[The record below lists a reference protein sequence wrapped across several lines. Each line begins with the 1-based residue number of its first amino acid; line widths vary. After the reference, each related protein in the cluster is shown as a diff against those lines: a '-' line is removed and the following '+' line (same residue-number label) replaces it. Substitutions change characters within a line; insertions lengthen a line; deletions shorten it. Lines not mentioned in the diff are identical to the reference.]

1 MIDYPMDKYKYYV
14 DEKHRKVIAVSTYA
28 GRSVRGIAK
37 ADPRDTFDLE
47 KGKVLAA
54 KRCNEKVAKR
64 RYARAQKRVKEAAR
78 DLQTAQDRYHKM
90 LQYMNDAHDA
100 YGQAEKDVILYRGN
114 I

>member
-1 MIDYPMDKYKYYV
+1 MYPMEKYKYYTTNN
-14 DEKHRKVIAVSTYA
+14 KVIAVSTYA
-28 GRSVRGIAK
+28 GKTVRGVAK
-37 ADPRDTFDLE
+37 CDPRDTFDLE
-47 KGKVLAA
+47 KGKILAA

-64 RYARAQKRVKEAAR
+64 RYTRAQKRVKEAAR
-78 DLQTAQDRYHKM
+78 ALETAQNHYHKM

>member
-1 MIDYPMDKYKYYV
+1 MYPMEKYKYYTTNN
-14 DEKHRKVIAVSTYA
+14 KVIAVSTYA
-28 GRSVRGIAK
+28 GKTVRGVAK
-37 ADPRDTFDLE
+37 CDPRDTFDLE

-64 RYARAQKRVKEAAR
+64 RYARAQKRVKEAAQ
-78 DLQTAQDRYHKM
+78 DLKTAQSHYHKM

>member
-1 MIDYPMDKYKYYV
+1 MYPMEKYKYYTTNN
-14 DEKHRKVIAVSTYA
+14 KVIAVSTYA
-28 GRSVRGIAK
+28 GKTVRGVAK
-37 ADPRDTFDLE
+37 CDPRDTFDLE
-47 KGKVLAA
+47 KGKILAA

-78 DLQTAQDRYHKM
+78 DLQTAQNRYHKM

>member
-1 MIDYPMDKYKYYV
+1 MYPMEKYKYYTTNN
-14 DEKHRKVIAVSTYA
+14 KVIAVSTYA
-28 GRSVRGIAK
+28 GKTVRGVAK
-37 ADPRDTFDLE
+37 CDPRDTFDLE
-47 KGKVLAA
+47 KGKILAA

-78 DLQTAQDRYHKM
+78 DLQVAQDRYHKM

>member
-1 MIDYPMDKYKYYV
+1 MYPMEKYKYYTTNN
-14 DEKHRKVIAVSTYA
+14 KVIAVSTYA
-28 GRSVRGIAK
+28 GKTVRGVAK
-37 ADPRDTFDLE
+37 CDPRDTFDLE

-78 DLQTAQDRYHKM
+78 DLQAAQNHYHKM

>member
-1 MIDYPMDKYKYYV
+1 MEKYKYYTTNN
-14 DEKHRKVIAVSTYA
+14 KVIAVSTYA
-28 GRSVRGIAK
+28 GKTVRGVAK
-37 ADPRDTFDLE
+37 CDPRDTFDLE

-78 DLQTAQDRYHKM
+78 DLQAAQNHYHKM

>member
-1 MIDYPMDKYKYYV
+1 MYPMEKYKYYTTNN
-14 DEKHRKVIAVSTYA
+14 KVIAVSTYA
-28 GRSVRGIAK
+28 GKTVRGVAK
-37 ADPRDTFDLE
+37 CDPRDTFDLE

-64 RYARAQKRVKEAAR
+64 RYARAQKRVKEAER
-78 DLQTAQDRYHKM
+78 DLWAAQKHYHKM
-90 LQYMNDAHDA
+90 LQYRADAHDA